1 MRFSGLEGHLAL
13 ATLTPQPRLHPGPTY
28 ALAPLTP
35 RPGLR
40 NGVDPVSW
48 TRDPLGERSPR
59 WASPAGRIRWSS
71 GNR

>member
-40 NGVDPVSW
+40 NSLAYAP
-48 TRDPLGERSPR
+48 PLLTP
-59 WASPAGRIRWSS
+59 
-71 GNR
+71 